1 MPWIRDHYEK
11 VVLGVMSLVLLAL
24 SWFLFQSAHGFA
36 RTFAGVRGE
45 VPRSKKIATANL
57 GAVEAAAARAA
68 EPSQWKEKGSL
79 FVSRPY
85 ILKDGKLWD
94 PLAGDSPLYPPVP
107 NRWIMDNEL
116 DILDSNV
123 LAMDPDE
130 DGFTNQDEFEAQSNP
145 RDKASHPEYITKLR
159 LARIVQKPF
168 RLLFASHTDG
178 DFAINT
184 LDVRQ
189 PTQFLKLGDQIA
201 GTPYKIVGFEP
212 KKEVN
217 PKTGAEK
224 DISELTIEH
233 TETGKRVVL
242 VVAVIVNSPDSFA
255 LFQYLWNNS
264 QFQKKKDEEF
274 SLDPEKDVVYKLVD
288 IESGQAVLE
297 NLKTRKKTTLRL
309 DVR

>member
-11 VVLGVMSLVLLAL
+11 VVLGAMSLILLAL
-24 SWFLFQSAHGFA
+24 AWFLFQNAQQFNK
-36 RTFAGVRGE
+36 TFAGLKGE
-45 VPRSKKIATANL
+45 VAGSKKIAMADL
-57 GAVEAAAARAA
+57 ASVEAAAARAA
-68 EPSQWKEKGSL
+68 EPAQWKEKGSL

-85 ILKDGKLWD
+85 ILKDGKLYD

-123 LAMDPDE
+123 LAMDTDG
-130 DGFTNQDEFEAQSNP
+130 DGFTNLDEWEARTNP
-145 RDKASHPEYITKLR
+145 RDKTNHPEYITKLK

-168 RLLFASHTDG
+168 RLLFASYTDG

-184 LDVRQ
+184 LDVSQ
-189 PTQFLKLGDQIA
+189 PTQFRKLGDQIT
-201 GTPYKIVGFEP
+201 GTPYKIVGFE
-212 KKEVN
+212 KKK
-217 PKTGAEK
+217 KTNIKTDAEE
-224 DISELTIEH
+224 DVSELAIEN

-255 LFQYLWNNS
+255 IFHYDWNNT
-264 QFQKKKDEEF
+264 QFQRKKDEEF
-274 SLDPEKDVVYKLVD
+274 TLEPEKDVVYKLVD

-309 DVR
+309 ETR